1 MDVGLVSAIR
11 DMLREELKPI
21 DERLGALEDNIKG
34 VDKRLGAVEDN
45 IKGMN
50 GRLERVELEISGIK
64 EEHGLLLR
72 SIEEKLQI
80 QSKAIE
86 KIEFIEG
93 DIKAIRKD
101 IDRMKKDICLIE
113 RVTAK
118 NWVEINELK
127 AAK

>member
-1 MDVGLVSAIR
+1 MDVSLLDAIR
-11 DMLREELKPI
+11 EMLKEELKPI
-21 DERLGALEDNIKG
+21 NE
-34 VDKRLGAVEDN
+34 RLGAVEDN
-45 IKGMN
+45 IKGMDK
-50 GRLERVELEISGIK
+50 RLETVELEISGIK

-101 IDRMKKDICLIE
+101 IDKMKKDIYLIE

>member
-1 MDVGLVSAIR
+1 MDVSLLDAIR
-11 DMLREELKPI
+11 EMLKEELKPI
-21 DERLGALEDNIKG
+21 NERLDSVG
-34 VDKRLGAVEDN
+34 DN

-50 GRLERVELEISGIK
+50 KRLETVELEISGIK

-101 IDRMKKDICLIE
+101 IDKMKKDIYLIE
-113 RVTAK
+113 LVTAK